1 MQARDYFG
9 EPQLTEGRQS
19 APDGALAII
28 GGGQLG
34 MLLCMAA
41 RGLGVRTLIVT
52 PDATAPALFFADESI
67 VADLESDGLAARIA
81 GTADIATFEFEAVPR
96 RLLEGL
102 ASEEAAGRLVVHPAI
117 ATLRLLQN
125 KAEQKQWLVANAF
138 PTLPFRVVQNARAE
152 ATELV
157 NEFGLPLVQKAQ
169 TGGYDGYGV
178 QIIRSASELDDLWEV
193 PSIVEPCLDQ
203 PTELGVVV
211 ARSASGELAVYP
223 PVRMTFDHARNILD
237 AVILPSG
244 FTGAIDKRA
253 AQLGREVIDR
263 LGSVGVFAVEMFLTQ
278 NDELVINEISP
289 RVHNSG
295 HLTLETA
302 AVSQFEQH
310 VRAVCNL
317 PLAEP
322 GSKAKAAVMRNLLY
336 SARLEPMLAFGPGLV
351 ESDNPDV
358 FLYWYGK
365 REGREGR
372 KMGHVT
378 CLCADPDEA
387 ARQVD
392 AALGS
397 VRKPASGAAA

>member
-1 MQARDYFG
+1 MI
-9 EPQLTEGRQS
+9 EGRRS
-19 APDGALAII
+19 VPGGVLGII

-41 RGLGVRTLIVT
+41 RDLGIQTLIVT
-52 PDATAPALFFADESI
+52 PDATAPALAFADRNI

-81 GTADIATFEFEAVPR
+81 GMVATATFEFEAVPQK
-96 RLLEGL
+96 LLDGL
-102 ASEEAAGRLVVHPAI
+102 VLEEAAGRLVVHPAV

-125 KAEQKQWLVANAF
+125 KAHQKQWLVDHDF
-138 PTLPFRVVQNARAE
+138 PTLPFRVVANPRAE
-152 ATELV
+152 KESLV
-157 NEFGLPLVQKAQ
+157 REFGLPLVQKAQ

-178 QIIRSASELDDLWEV
+178 QIIRSEAELDELWEV
-193 PSIVEPCLDQ
+193 PRVIEPCLEQ

-223 PVRMTFDHARNILD
+223 PVRMTFDHTRNILD

-244 FTGAIDKRA
+244 FAGSIDEKA
-253 AQLGREVIDR
+253 EQLGREVIDR
-263 LGSVGVFAVEMFLTQ
+263 LGSVGVFAVEMFLNQ
-278 NDELVINEISP
+278 NDEILINEISP

-310 VRAVCNL
+310 VRAVCDL
-317 PLAEP
+317 PLAGP
-322 GSKAKAAVMRNLLY
+322 GSKAGAAVMRNLLY

-351 ESDNPDV
+351 ESDSPDV

>member
-1 MQARDYFG
+1 M
-9 EPQLTEGRQS
+9 TEGRQS
-19 APDGALAII
+19 KPDGVLAII

-34 MLLCMAA
+34 MLLCIAA
-41 RGLGVRTLIVT
+41 RELGVRTLIVT
-52 PDATAPALFFADESI
+52 PDNTAPALVFADESI
-67 VADLESDGLAARIA
+67 VADLEADGLAARIA
-81 GTADIATFEFEAVPR
+81 GIADTATFEFEAVPR
-96 RLLEGL
+96 KLLDGL
-102 ASEEAAGRLVVHPAI
+102 AAEEAAGRLLVHPAI

-125 KAEQKQWLVANAF
+125 KAEQKQWLVANNF
-138 PTLPFRVVQNARAE
+138 PTLPFRVVADARAE
-152 ATELV
+152 AAALV
-157 NEFGLPLVQKAQ
+157 SEFGLPLVQKAQ

-178 QIIRSASELDDLWEV
+178 QIIRSAEGLDDLWDV
-193 PSIVEPCLDQ
+193 PSVIEPCLEH
-203 PTELGVVV
+203 PTEVGVVV
-211 ARSASGELAVYP
+211 ARSVSGELAVYP

-237 AVILPSG
+237 AVILPTG
-244 FTGAIDKRA
+244 FAGDIDKRA
-253 AQLGREVIDR
+253 EQLGRDVIAR

-278 NDELVINEISP
+278 NDQLVINEISP

-317 PLAEP
+317 PLGEP
-322 GSKAKAAVMRNLLY
+322 GRAAKAAVMRNLLY
-336 SARLEPMLAFGPGLV
+336 TDALEPMLEFGPGLL

-365 REGREGR
+365 REGRQGR

-387 ARQVD
+387 ARQVA

-397 VRKPASGAAA
+397 ARQPASGAAA